1 MSIQAKEFL
10 FYAQGACASI
20 GIDSEVNRRVIVGR
34 AYYSAYLTAE
44 HYVKYSGGPSKKE
57 LLRNKIGMYTTI
69 ILAAG
74 DDIAKVDFIVDKT
87 RIARKTARTLEKLSE
102 GNHKQVSEF
111 LIVAGYTKLGKSLE
125 DLKRERVKADYKLG
139 AEVNINTAIHCCKM
153 AEYIITTIE
162 LLEMQARR

>member
-1 MSIQAKEFL
+1 MSILAKEFL
-10 FYAQGACASI
+10 FYAQGACASF
-20 GIDSEVNRRVIVGR
+20 GIDSEVNRRVIIGR

-102 GNHKQVSEF
+102 GNHKHVSEF
-111 LIVAGYTKLGKSLE
+111 LIVAGYNELGKSLE
-125 DLKRERVKADYKLG
+125 DLKRARVKCDYKLN
-139 AEVNINTAIHCCKM
+139 AEVNIATTIACCKK